1 VKENEMSDRGYRPT
15 QQAEPPEGIKCG
27 EEVEPE
33 FIADELSGGDWRRCS
48 LEEWKFALWA
58 SRGEVGWSMSDEY
71 VILEEGPRGVKV
83 RLGCGHAVW
92 TTRERSAELAAPQ
105 SDLEVV
111 NAHFEAKD
119 AKIADL
125 TAELQRV
132 QNDRDDLKLQASAL
146 ESKLNAV
153 TDERDAALKRIDD
166 FGSMGTVAKHTLIED
181 SGVAALRTQCDELQ
195 ARVDSAVARLLRR
208 DELAMLVPMG
218 FTYDLLAILQQGEES

>member
-1 VKENEMSDRGYRPT
+1 MNDTGQQQGGNAREAEEPDVVNLGPVKYDAEMAAAFLEPRAQENVPAQYAHDLAHMAHD
-15 QQAEPPEGIKCG
+15 
-27 EEVEPE
+27 
-33 FIADELSGGDWRRCS
+33 L
-48 LEEWKFALWA
+48 
-58 SRGEVGWSMSDEY
+58 
-71 VILEEGPRGVKV
+71 
-83 RLGCGHAVW
+83 
-92 TTRERSAELAAPQ
+92 TTYNAELIVEAEMATEAAK
-105 SDLEVV
+105 SYRTDRD
-111 NAHFEAKD
+111 F
-119 AKIADL
+119 L

-218 FTYDLLAILQQGEES
+218 FTYDLLAILQPTPSEGGEWRTINTK

>member
-1 VKENEMSDRGYRPT
+1 M
-15 QQAEPPEGIKCG
+15 KCPNRQFDIHQVG
-27 EEVEPE
+27 SIE
-33 FIADELSGGDWRRCS
+33 SCS
-48 LEEWKFALWA
+48 VCNHYN
-58 SRGEVGWSMSDEY
+58 G
-71 VILEEGPRGVKV
+71 
-83 RLGCGHAVW
+83 
-92 TTRERSAELAAPQ
+92 TERT
-105 SDLEVV
+105 V
-111 NAHFEAKD
+111 
-119 AKIADL
+119 ADL

-132 QNDRDDLKLQASAL
+132 QNDRDDLKLQASEL

-153 TDERDAALKRIDD
+153 TDERDEALKRIDD

>member
-1 VKENEMSDRGYRPT
+1 MATEAAKSYRTDRD
-15 QQAEPPEGIKCG
+15 
-27 EEVEPE
+27 
-33 FIADELSGGDWRRCS
+33 F
-48 LEEWKFALWA
+48 
-58 SRGEVGWSMSDEY
+58 
-71 VILEEGPRGVKV
+71 
-83 RLGCGHAVW
+83 
-92 TTRERSAELAAPQ
+92 
-105 SDLEVV
+105 
-111 NAHFEAKD
+111 
-119 AKIADL
+119 L

>member
-1 VKENEMSDRGYRPT
+1 MNDTGQQQGGNAREAEEPDVVNLGPVKYDAEM
-15 QQAEPPEGIKCG
+15 AAA
-27 EEVEPE
+27 
-33 FIADELSGGDWRRCS
+33 FLGGDWRRCS